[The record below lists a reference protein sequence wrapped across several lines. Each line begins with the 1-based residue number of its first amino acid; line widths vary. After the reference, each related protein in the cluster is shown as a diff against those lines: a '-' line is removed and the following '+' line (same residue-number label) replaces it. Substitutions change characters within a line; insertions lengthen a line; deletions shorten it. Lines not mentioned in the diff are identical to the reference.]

1 MKNYTSRQIAPQLY
15 REDTG
20 LACATRAKFWRVE
33 RIGKRVKLI
42 VNDDPYT
49 SIDIHSKAD
58 LKIADFLVRELKNNK
73 EFKK

>member
-1 MKNYTSRQIAPQLY
+1 M
-15 REDTG
+15 
-20 LACATRAKFWRVE
+20 
-33 RIGKRVKLI
+33 
-42 VNDDPYT
+42 NDDPYT